1 MSKISNNKYN
11 PWEDKRTFVQNVG
24 NTQSILDIISSEGI
38 DICPSMPDFSKTQN
52 ISNNNQIQSNND
64 NNNNNNNNINE
75 EEKENENS
83 NEKGNEKPKI
93 ANTNIFTFKETSILP
108 LITQNEYST
117 TESII
122 DALDKLYEYN
132 TIQYNKLESLELIY
146 EKYKYQNIL
155 NSQKNY
161 ELSQKLADLSN
172 FFQDI
177 KQNKNKFMYLL
188 HNSGMT
194 DSHVIKIKHGKK
206 MELLKILKLCCSK
219 NNPVLDMIELYENMH
234 ENTLNNLKK
243 KIDDK
248 EKKINELIKEFNDI
262 QNIK

>member
-1 MSKISNNKYN
+1 
-11 PWEDKRTFVQNVG
+11 
-24 NTQSILDIISSEGI
+24 
-38 DICPSMPDFSKTQN
+38 MPDFSKTQN
-52 ISNNNQIQSNND
+52 IPINNQNQSSND
-64 NNNNNNNNINE
+64 NNNNINE
-75 EEKENENS
+75 EEKDNENS
-83 NEKGNEKPKI
+83 KTNEKGNENPNI
-93 ANTNIFTFKETSILP
+93 ANTNIFTFKESSILP

-132 TIQYNKLESLELIY
+132 TFQYNKLESLELIY

-172 FFQDI
+172 FFQDV

-206 MELLKILKLCCSK
+206 MELLKILKLCCS
-219 NNPVLDMIELYENMH
+219 
-234 ENTLNNLKK
+234 
-243 KIDDK
+243 
-248 EKKINELIKEFNDI
+248 
-262 QNIK
+262 